1 MLILSRY
8 PSQAVIVGH
17 DIQIMVIDIVGGRVR
32 LGIIAPREIPVL
44 RQELLRNKDSTA
56 PS

>member
-8 PSQAVIVGH
+8 PRQAVTIGH
-17 DIQIMVIDIVGGRVR
+17 DIQIMVLDIVGERVR

-44 RQELLRNKDSTA
+44 RQELLRNIDAS
-56 PS
+56 PPQ